1 MRIYIKLRFEWY
13 QTQLSTNLFP
23 SWPHYAQTIH
33 EIRVLTSDWASI
45 ILPSLW
51 PVITFYLLTAE
62 KIDFHS
68 CLVLTF
74 FFHKIQNLV
83 FLYKNSLDPYIQ
95 TRLPYEWVARSMNKS
110 RNMIELCDLIS
121 FRIQKLFV
129 WNYGQKKEPWTVFL
143 DSKFQ
148 DMTFIY
154 CLDMNSEPR
163 QVHLKNLTSN
173 EVILFANI
181 FSPYGPTSNTVHS
194 PSVYSSPWVWPWTSI
209 YVYIDVHGMTQ

>member
-1 MRIYIKLRFEWY
+1 M
-13 QTQLSTNLFP
+13 
-23 SWPHYAQTIH
+23 
-33 EIRVLTSDWASI
+33 
-45 ILPSLW
+45 
-51 PVITFYLLTAE
+51 
-62 KIDFHS
+62 
-68 CLVLTF
+68 
-74 FFHKIQNLV
+74 
-83 FLYKNSLDPYIQ
+83 YKNSLDPYIQ

-194 PSVYSSPWVWPWTSI
+194 PSVYSSPCTVPLINYWWLKLYPGKKRISDEIT
-209 YVYIDVHGMTQ
+209 DVLQWFLVLRWFWEDTEGRIRFFTGFQSANQIEANLSKVG